1 MKLAVTLAP
10 SRHTELVSSVVWNS
24 RNEIFSCS
32 DDKTI
37 RRWNLDGTVGADE
50 PVVTLDS
57 YILCVGWAPS
67 TSGVPSETFAIGC
80 SDGSLRL
87 MDSSGR
93 EQKRVADAHHGAVT
107 SLCWNADGSTL
118 VTAGED
124 GMLKVWSKL
133 GMLRSSL
140 ARVGRPIY
148 AAVFSPDGDS
158 VLFTCGQELHIQAIQ
173 GREQTKWKAHD
184 GLVQRIDWNK
194 VSSLIASGG
203 EDQKY
208 RIWDSL
214 GRPLFALQKP
224 LEHAITSIAWSGRG
238 EMLAVGSFNT
248 ILLCEETGRICDR
261 KRLGPSFGSVMDLA
275 WSSDGAQV
283 VCAGADGS
291 VLFAQLIERRME
303 WKNIEATIKDS
314 HSIEVRDVY
323 SEMTDT
329 LSFRERIVEA
339 SLGHGFLVAATGA
352 CVCAAERKKGACFAH
367 SSFLPPSLP
376 PSLSLTASQCFVY
389 DSKNWNTP
397 HIFDVRTVPALVV
410 QSERYFIIVDNVAAV
425 QVYSYD
431 GRLVSTPKFAGL
443 RADLLSRATISFA
456 GDCVA
461 ILQRKAVDADE
472 GRGGRGMGASKSS
485 GDGSDVADSVIRLFD
500 VTTGRERGR
509 PVRHSVKIMSLA
521 LSQYAGQPLRPV
533 DDTSGSGS
541 SGSGAGVADRLIAF
555 VDRDHDLWI
564 ASSSNEAKREK
575 IASMVDSMAWHDAS
589 ESLLALADGKLV
601 RWVYPHAAL
610 CGWDTDTISESTPV
624 PDVGK
629 MPSLMH
635 FFGAKASV
643 RRCVL
648 CLSFSRAHHRPTLR
662 RRSPS
667 SPPAHPPLSLSL
679 SLSLSLFLSS
689 GTTAPS
695 SR

>member
-376 PSLSLTASQCFVY
+376 PSLSQHRNAS
-389 DSKNWNTP
+389 STTR
-397 HIFDVRTVPALVV
+397 RTGTRRT
-410 QSERYFIIVDNVAAV
+410 S
-425 QVYSYD
+425 
-431 GRLVSTPKFAGL
+431 STCAPSP
-443 RADLLSRATISFA
+443 R
-456 GDCVA
+456 
-461 ILQRKAVDADE
+461 
-472 GRGGRGMGASKSS
+472 
-485 GDGSDVADSVIRLFD
+485 
-500 VTTGRERGR
+500 
-509 PVRHSVKIMSLA
+509 
-521 LSQYAGQPLRPV
+521 
-533 DDTSGSGS
+533 
-541 SGSGAGVADRLIAF
+541 
-555 VDRDHDLWI
+555 
-564 ASSSNEAKREK
+564 SSSNPSATSSSSTTSPRCK
-575 IASMVDSMAWHDAS
+575 
-589 ESLLALADGKLV
+589 
-601 RWVYPHAAL
+601 
-610 CGWDTDTISESTPV
+610 STPTT
-624 PDVGK
+624 
-629 MPSLMH
+629 
-635 FFGAKASV
+635 AASSRPPNLQGCAPICFRV
-643 RRCVL
+643 RRFH
-648 CLSFSRAHHRPTLR
+648 SQ
-662 RRSPS
+662 
-667 SPPAHPPLSLSL
+667 
-679 SLSLSLFLSS
+679 
-689 GTTAPS
+689 GTA
-695 SR
+695 